1 MEDKPSDGKAGPEIQ
16 KEETAPYVIELFFE
30 KKPELDKDS
39 LLEALKKYT
48 SNPEIDT
55 FSETERTTLAAGDI
69 QNPACRI
76 KISMEQIPFDRETLL
91 DYASSLRQSWSW
103 RTAKE
108 TIQNCTMI
116 IKISD
121 EYSDKIAYNDR
132 VNLLRNILRGI
143 VEKIGCCAVH
153 FPVTQQFAKPENYV
167 YSFCDPSPDK
177 LYGFI
182 NVRFFKIHDSDD
194 MVMDTIGLNAIGLND
209 VQCSF
214 KRYNPKDISNILF
227 NTAYYLF
234 DNGNAIIDGDTVQ
247 GLKRTDKWACK
258 KELSLVAPKRMVLDI
273 APGLYK

>member
-1 MEDKPSDGKAGPEIQ
+1 MEEKSSGGKAGQEIQ
-16 KEETAPYVIELFFE
+16 KEEAQPYVIDLFFE
-30 KKPELDKDS
+30 KKPELNKDI
-39 LLEALKKYT
+39 LLESLKKYT

-55 FSETERTTLAAGDI
+55 FSETEKTVLSAGDLE
-69 QNPACRI
+69 NPSCRI
-76 KISMEQIPFDRETLL
+76 RICMEQMPFDRESLL
-91 DYASSLRQSWSW
+91 EYASSFRQSWSW

-108 TIQNCTMI
+108 TIQNCTLI
-116 IKISD
+116 FKIYD
-121 EYSDKIAYNDR
+121 EYSDKIPYNAR
-132 VNLLRNILRGI
+132 VGLLRNVLRGI
-143 VEKIGCCAVH
+143 VEKIGCSAVH
-153 FPVTQQFAKPENYV
+153 FQMTQQFAKPENYV
-167 YSFCDPSPDK
+167 YSFCEPSPDK

-234 DNGNAIIDGDTVQ
+234 DSGNVIIDGDTVQ
-247 GLKRTDKWACK
+247 GLKRTDRWACK
-258 KELSLVAPKRMVLDI
+258 KGISLVGPKRMVLDI

>member
-1 MEDKPSDGKAGPEIQ
+1 MEENV
-16 KEETAPYVIELFFE
+16 PYVIELFFE
-30 KKPELDKDS
+30 KKPELDKEK

-55 FSETERTTLAAGDI
+55 FSETEKTVLSAGDI
-69 QNPACRI
+69 GKPSNRL
-76 KISMEQIPFDRETLL
+76 KISMEQRQFDREAMLE
-91 DYASSLRQSWSW
+91 YASSFRQSWNW

-108 TIQNCTMI
+108 TIQNCNMI
-116 IKISD
+116 IRISD
-121 EYSDKIAYNDR
+121 EHTSKLAYNVR
-132 VNLLRNILRGI
+132 VELLRNILRAI
-143 VEKIGCCAVH
+143 VEKIGCSAIH
-153 FPVTQQFAKPENYV
+153 FQMTQQFTKPENYV

-177 LYGFI
+177 LFGFI

-194 MVMDTIGLNAIGLND
+194 MVMDTLGLNAIGLND

-234 DNGNAIIDGDTVQ
+234 DNGNVIIDGDTVQ
-247 GLKRTDKWACK
+247 GLKRTDKWSCK
-258 KELSLVAPKRMVLDI
+258 KEMSLVAPKRMVIDI